1 MSDAVN
7 NPYKRDVPDKTL
19 TREGVPADAKAVG
32 DAIKGLLTRQKI
44 RIPDI
49 NVTTESS
56 NGYYYSKSI
65 SISAELPDE
74 AVVLVVTANDWS
86 INKAGAI
93 TIFANCEAKTVQIMG
108 AKKGTIDALYID
120 VLYM

>member
-19 TREGVPADAKAVG
+19 TRDGVPADAKAVG
-32 DAIKGLLTRQKI
+32 NAIKGLLTRKKI

-74 AVVLVVTANDWS
+74 AVALAVTANDWA

-93 TIFANCEAKTVQIMG
+93 TIFANCEAKTVQIMSSQ
-108 AKKGTIDALYID
+108 KGTIDALYID

>member
-1 MSDAVN
+1 MRAIIHIIS
-7 NPYKRDVPDKTL
+7 PPPDKTL

-32 DAIKGLLTRQKI
+32 DAIKGLLTRKKI

-49 NVTTESS
+49 DVTTESS

-65 SISAELPDE
+65 SISAELPAY
-74 AVVLVVTANDWS
+74 AVVLAVTPSDWS

-108 AKKGTIDALYID
+108 TKKDTIGALYIE